1 MYDNVR
7 WIYDIGGKKMKNRP
21 IIHDNNE
28 KTQKYLGDKG
38 FIIFIAFLSAF
49 IPLSTDIY
57 LPALPRMVE
66 NFNTS
71 ASLVNLTLIFFFVFY
86 AIGTLFWGPLSDKYG
101 RKRVLIIG
109 LSIYS
114 MASILCIFSV
124 NVYQLIFFRS
134 LQSIGCGAA
143 TAVATAIV
151 KDVYIG
157 RRRVTIIALVQSMG
171 MLSPI
176 ISPVI
181 GAIILSVLS
190 WRGVFVILSIIGV
203 LALAGSIAMEE
214 TIEMR
219 YTGSIFKSIGRL
231 GVVAKNKSFISLL
244 MTFSMISIASMS
256 FISASS
262 YIYVDGFGLSEKI
275 YSYYFAINAVFFL
288 IGPLL
293 YIKLSKIYHSN
304 SIITVSYIVTSISG
318 LLICIIGNLG
328 PVFFALSLI
337 PASLVG
343 SIMAPARTNLMLEQL
358 QGDTGAASSLMSC
371 AFTFYGSIGM
381 LMISLNFSNRIVVM
395 GLMYLV
401 IGLVSLILWLN
412 ISRKPYIK
420 QVIYQTEVAKESVEQ
435 LF

>member
-1 MYDNVR
+1 
-7 WIYDIGGKKMKNRP
+7 MKNEP
-21 IIHDNNE
+21 KIHDNKE
-28 KTQKYLGDKG
+28 KKQKYLGDKG

-66 NFNTS
+66 SFNTS
-71 ASLVNLTLIFFFVFY
+71 ASLVNLTLIFFFIFY
-86 AIGTLFWGPLSDKYG
+86 AVGTLFWGPLSDKYG

-114 MASILCIFSV
+114 FGSILCIFSANV
-124 NVYQLIFFRS
+124 NQLIFFRI

-151 KDVYIG
+151 KDVYSG

-181 GAIILSVLS
+181 GAMILSVLS
-190 WRGVFVILSIIGV
+190 WRGVFVVLSIIGV

-214 TIEMR
+214 TIEKR

-244 MTFSMISIASMS
+244 MILSMISIATMS
-256 FISASS
+256 YISASS
-262 YIYVDGFGLSEKI
+262 YIFVDGFGLSEKV
-275 YSYYFAINAVFFL
+275 YSYYFAMNAVFFL
-288 IGPLL
+288 LGPLL
-293 YIKLSKIYHSN
+293 YIKLSKNYHSN
-304 SIITVSYIVTSISG
+304 SIITVSYIVISISG
-318 LLICIIGNLG
+318 VLICTVGNLS
-328 PVFFALSLI
+328 PLAFALSLI
-337 PASLVG
+337 PASLFG

-371 AFTFYGSIGM
+371 AMTFYGSIGM
-381 LMISLNFSNRIVVM
+381 FTISLNFSNKIVVM
-395 GLMYLV
+395 GLMYLI
-401 IGLVSLILWLN
+401 IGFVSLISWLI
-412 ISRKPYIK
+412 ISKKSYIK
-420 QVIYQTEVAKESVEQ
+420 QVTYHIDVAKEGIEHY
-435 LF
+435 

>member
-1 MYDNVR
+1 
-7 WIYDIGGKKMKNRP
+7 MKNKVNT
-21 IIHDNNE
+21 HDNNE
-28 KTQKYLGDKG
+28 KKQKYLGDKG
-38 FIIFIAFLSAF
+38 FVIFIAFLSAF

-66 NFNTS
+66 SFNTS

-86 AIGTLFWGPLSDKYG
+86 AVGTLFWGPLSDKYG
-101 RKRVLIIG
+101 RRRVLLIG
-109 LSIYS
+109 LSIYCTGS
-114 MASILCIFSV
+114 FLCIFSA
-124 NVYQLIFFRS
+124 NVYQLIFFRI
-134 LQSIGCGAA
+134 LQAIGCGAA

-151 KDVYIG
+151 KDVYSG

-181 GAIILSVLS
+181 GAMILSVLS
-190 WRGVFVILSIIGV
+190 WRGVFVVLSIIGV
-203 LALAGSIAMEE
+203 LALVGSIAMEE
-214 TIEMR
+214 TIEKR

-244 MTFSMISIASMS
+244 MILTMISIASMS
-256 FISASS
+256 YISASS
-262 YIYVDGFGLSEKI
+262 YIFVDGFGLSEKV
-275 YSYYFAINAVFFL
+275 YSYYFALNAVFFL
-288 IGPLL
+288 LGPLL

-304 SIITVSYIVTSISG
+304 SIITVSYIFISISG
-318 LLICIIGNLG
+318 LLICTIGNLS
-328 PVFFALSLI
+328 PFVFALSLI
-337 PASLVG
+337 PASLFG

-381 LMISLNFSNRIVVM
+381 LIISMDFSNKIVVM
-395 GLMYLV
+395 GLMYLT
-401 IGLVSLILWLN
+401 IGLVSLVTWLI
-412 ISRKPYIK
+412 ISKKTYIK
-420 QVIYQTEVAKESVEQ
+420 QVIYQAEVGKESVDQ